1 MRVLCLDPS
10 GNFKEGDGT
19 TGWAL
24 FEDGQLKDFGRVV
37 SSKYSHAEL
46 YWLNVCELIPD
57 IGVNK
62 VVCES
67 YKLFN
72 HKAKQQAWSE
82 METPQLIGCI
92 RLWCMQEQVD
102 IIFQDPAQKVRVT
115 DPILV
120 HMGILE
126 QKGNRYYA
134 LGRSTV
140 IHERDS
146 IRHGVFFHRYN
157 KEYLNRGEN

>member
-24 FEDGQLKDFGRVV
+24 FEDEKLTIFGNVK
-37 SSKYSHAEL
+37 SSDYTCPEE
-46 YWLNVCELIPD
+46 YWQNVWRRTAMD
-57 IGVNK
+57 IADK

-67 YKLFN
+67 FKLFG

-82 METPQLIGCI
+82 METPQLIGFLRGKCYEYNI
-92 RLWCMQEQVD
+92 PLV
-102 IIFQDPAQKVRVT
+102 FQDPKDKVRVT

-120 HMGILE
+120 HMGVLE

-134 LGRSTV
+134 LGSPTL
-140 IHERDS
+140 IHERDA
-146 IRHGVFFHRYN
+146 IRHGVFWHRYG
-157 KEYLNRGEN
+157 K

>member
-19 TGWAL
+19 TGFAV
-24 FEDGQLKDFGRVV
+24 FENGELKDFGYIK
-37 SSKYSHAEL
+37 SSNYDCAEAYWKKVTSHI
-46 YWLNVCELIPD
+46 YYINPHQ
-57 IGVNK
+57 

-67 YKLFN
+67 FKLFG
-72 HKAKQQAWSE
+72 HKAKQQSWSE

-92 RLWCMQEQVD
+92 RLMCWNRNIPLV
-102 IIFQDPAQKVRVT
+102 FQDPKDKVRVT

-120 HMGILE
+120 HMGVLE

-134 LGRSTV
+134 LGRPTI
-140 IHERDS
+140 IHERDA
-146 IRHGVFFHRYN
+146 IRHGVFYSRYG
-157 KEYLNRGEN
+157 K